1 MSKNKNTEKIKNRT
15 RNFKINTR
23 IIITSVLAIII
34 PLIIMTSFASVFINI
49 MASKFDFSSVTT
61 NSYSFVNQIQWNQEM
76 NDISN
81 TLVSE
86 KDDRKK
92 LEILNGLISPTE
104 TIGCDF
110 HIEKNGK
117 LFYETKNSKTD
128 FSKINNEK
136 NVYSFADNDLTIINH
151 IYSEN
156 DEFTVIVKSS
166 SYFVPDSSLKNETNS
181 LKSLITNRTIIIVA
195 VIVGIFILT
204 IVIISLITS
213 KTIVSPINKISKGAD
228 EIANGNFDYEIDYHS
243 TNELGMLADNFNNMS
258 KRVKESAEKQ
268 YQADMHQKEMIAG
281 IAHDLRT
288 PLTSVKGYVE
298 GLRDGIADTPEK
310 QRRYLETIYTS
321 TCDTEKMLDDL
332 LTISKLELGNI
343 TLNYEKVNVND
354 FLSFAKDIGS
364 ELAKENFE
372 FEIINNT
379 KTNPAFLIDTDRFSR
394 VIRNI
399 VSNSVKYR
407 RNDVKGKIIFN
418 VSEYSQSVIIEVK
431 DNGTGVDKESLPRI
445 FDTLYRA
452 DKARSNVRDGSG
464 LGLSVCKQIIELHGG
479 MIWAQSE
486 PGEGLSVFISMPI
499 YKEENSNEENID
511 S

>member
-23 IIITSVLAIII
+23 IIITSVLAIVI
-34 PLIIMTSFASVFINI
+34 PLII

-181 LKSLITNRTIIIVA
+181 LKSLVTNRTIIIVA

>member
-23 IIITSVLAIII
+23 IIITSVLAIVI

>member
-23 IIITSVLAIII
+23 IVITSVLAIVI
-34 PLIIMTSFASVFINI
+34 PLIIIASFASVFISV

-92 LEILNGLISPTE
+92 LEILNGLISPAE

-117 LFYETKNSKTD
+117 LFYETKNAKTD
-128 FSKINNEK
+128 FSKINSEK

-228 EIANGNFDYEIDYHS
+228 EIANGNFDYEIDYRS

-258 KRVKESAEKQ
+258 RRVKESAERQ

-354 FLSFAKDIGS
+354 FLNFAKDVGG
-364 ELAKENFE
+364 ELAKEDFE

-379 KTNPAFLIDTDRFSR
+379 KTNPALLIDTDRFSR

>member
-23 IIITSVLAIII
+23 IIITSVLAIVI

-166 SYFVPDSSLKNETNS
+166 SYFVPNSSLKNETNS

>member
-23 IIITSVLAIII
+23 IIITSVLAIVI

-110 HIEKNGK
+110 HIEKNSK

-181 LKSLITNRTIIIVA
+181 LKNLITNRTIIIVA

-499 YKEENSNEENID
+499 YKEENSNEENFD

>member
-23 IIITSVLAIII
+23 IIITSVLAIVI

-243 TNELGMLADNFNNMS
+243 TNELGILADNFNNMS